1 LSLYFS
7 TFGLPNATLSA
18 IIGTNSPASCA
29 NGDPNEQCIES
40 MLDVEQIMSMAQGAP
55 TEFYLMNPSDPQPFV
70 DFLKMLV
77 ADPSP
82 PFVASVSYGEQENQ
96 VPTNVSTA
104 FNTVIQKVGARGIS
118 ILIASGDSG
127 VTGTDANGNPV
138 CGFFADYPA
147 ASPYITSVGATQG
160 PESAQPEVGC
170 SANTGAIITSGG
182 GFSTIW
188 STPSYQQ
195 SVVTAYLGQ
204 NATGTMP
211 PANAGYNA
219 AGRGYPDVA
228 LLGHNYNVADG
239 GGLIQVDGTSC
250 STPVFGGILSLI
262 NGARM
267 AAGKA
272 SVGFVNPALYSIQ
285 ASTPNAFN
293 DITSGIN
300 NCGENTGFGAL
311 TCAYGFPA
319 VKGWDAMT
327 GLGSVNVENLMNA
340 FLAMP

>member
-1 LSLYFS
+1 MSRPLAS
-7 TFGLPNATLSA
+7 
-18 IIGTNSPASCA
+18 IIGTNSPSSCA

-55 TEFYLMNPSDPQPFV
+55 TDFYLMATSDPQPFV
-70 DFLKMLV
+70 DFLKLLV
-77 ADPSP
+77 SDPNP
-82 PFVASVSYGEQENQ
+82 PYVASVSYGEQENQ
-96 VPTNVSTA
+96 VPSNVSSA

-127 VTGTDANGNPV
+127 VTGTDSSGNFA

-170 SANTGAIITSGG
+170 SSSTGAIITSGG

-204 NATGTMP
+204 NTTGTMP
-211 PANAGYNA
+211 PANGGYNA
-219 AGRGYPDVA
+219 AGRGYPDIA

-250 STPVFGGILSLI
+250 STPTAAGIISLI
-262 NGARM
+262 NGARL
-267 AAGKA
+267 AAGKTT
-272 SVGFVNPALYSIQ
+272 VGFLNPALYSIQ

-300 NCGENTGFGAL
+300 NCGENTGFGASC
-311 TCAYGFPA
+311 CAYGFPA

-327 GLGSVNVENLMNA
+327 GLGSLNAANLMA
-340 FLAMP
+340 AWLALP